1 MEKQFNEVIHSRQGV
16 PVWKKIF
23 LQLTLLACL
32 GVFST
37 SYAITDPDLT
47 FQQQVK
53 GTVTDDSG
61 VPLPGASIVV
71 RGTTTGTVADFDGN
85 YTINVASNG
94 VLVFSYVGFTA
105 KEIAVNGNTTI
116 NVSLE
121 IDSSLLDEV
130 VVVGYGTQKKGEV
143 TAAIA
148 SVDAEQLGIV
158 QTSSSI
164 DAVKGQISGVDIQ
177 ASGGRPGQTSTVRIR
192 GRRSITAS
200 NDPLYVVDGIP
211 LIDGSILTHRT
222 FLQCKY

>member
-1 MEKQFNEVIHSRQGV
+1 MEKQINEVIHSRQGV

-23 LQLTLLACL
+23 LQLTLLAFL
-32 GVFST
+32 GAHST
-37 SYAITDPDLT
+37 SYSITDSDLSI
-47 FQQQVK
+47 QQQVS
-53 GTVTDDSG
+53 GTVTDDAG

-94 VLVFSYVGFTA
+94 VLVFSYVGFTP

-116 NVSLE
+116 NAALE

-164 DAVKGQISGVDIQ
+164 DAVKGQISG
-177 ASGGRPGQTSTVRIR
+177 
-192 GRRSITAS
+192 
-200 NDPLYVVDGIP
+200 
-211 LIDGSILTHRT
+211 
-222 FLQCKY
+222 